1 MERPTRWLSNLSGE
15 WQRLRLEHPRSLSAA
30 LLIWVLLS
38 GSLAGVL
45 WHQRWLLLQQ
55 SQAHQGVTDQGL
67 LELRVNSHK
76 ITALD
81 WGHWDPL
88 YTYAGGEDP
97 SFVARELNNS
107 SIIQDG
113 QGLLVVDGQRRQ
125 LLARGAAIAT
135 GMSAPLRQCLHKHLE
150 RLAGRSDQGEGRQAF
165 GFHCQAADQ
174 SVLGA
179 GTAIRR
185 SGGGGP
191 ERGWLLHFSRIERP
205 SYNTAVNVAFSRIN
219 GSLSSTPSRQS
230 IPATAV
236 SELLPPG
243 QALQLK
249 PALHPWR
256 QRWQA
261 LVEMAPGWIGLN
273 ALVGLAG
280 IGGLMGLRQLRLL
293 RQELPGR
300 LLSRRALLQAI
311 GPPGGAPQELG
322 IAALQVKVLLFRDA
336 IRQSS
341 QAQHQAL
348 AWLGERLQQLE
359 PGSVLGLGDNNT
371 LMQVLRPSGANG
383 IDPSAARRGIEEVL
397 QELQQA
403 MAETMQLAVGGI
415 VTELERSDPAQQL
428 ADLALVLAHSTTAE
442 VVHLLPDDVA
452 EQARQLRRQQS
463 RDFDL
468 SRAIA
473 TLEEHRYALEPV
485 LELVHG
491 QRRVVYSEM
500 LFRLPQ
506 ELESSISVQEL
517 VLALERNNN
526 VHLLDQLMLRRA
538 IALLREPQGHQQ
550 QLGVNIS
557 AVSFGSE
564 LHLQAMVALVR
575 TLPESVRRRLVLE
588 VTETA
593 LVNKP
598 ELWEQRLQ
606 QLLDCGVRLAIDDFG
621 VGYAS
626 IAYLFQLR
634 PDFLKLDLTYTQR
647 LGDANV
653 DALVAFL
660 LRYGELN
667 RCGLILEGIETEEQ
681 LQYWQERG
689 VRLFQGY
696 LFKTAS

>member
-1 MERPTRWLSNLSGE
+1 M
-15 WQRLRLEHPRSLSAA
+15 
-30 LLIWVLLS
+30 
-38 GSLAGVL
+38 
-45 WHQRWLLLQQ
+45 
-55 SQAHQGVTDQGL
+55 
-67 LELRVNSHK
+67 NSHK
-76 ITALD
+76 ITGLD

-88 YTYAGGEDP
+88 YAYAGGDDP

-113 QGLLVVDGQRRQ
+113 QGLLVVDAQQRQ

-135 GMSAPLRQCLHKHLE
+135 GLSAPLRQCLHKHLE
-150 RLAGRSDQGEGRQAF
+150 RLAGRSAQGEGHQAF

-191 ERGWLLHFSRIERP
+191 ERGWLLNFSRIERP
-205 SYNTAVNVAFSRIN
+205 SYNTAVNAAFSRIN

-236 SELLPPG
+236 SELLPAG

-280 IGGLMGLRQLRLL
+280 VGGLMGLRQLRLL
-293 RQELPGR
+293 RLLRQELPGP

-311 GPPGGAPQELG
+311 GSPGVAPPGLW

-336 IRQSS
+336 IRQSG

-371 LMQVLRPSGANG
+371 LLQVLRPSGANG
-383 IDPSAARRGIEEVL
+383 IDPSEARRGIEQVL
-397 QELQQA
+397 QELEQA

-452 EQARQLRRQQS
+452 EQARQLRQQQS
-463 RDFDL
+463 CDFDL

-491 QRRVVYSEM
+491 QRRLTYSEM

-526 VHLLDQLMLRRA
+526 VHLLDQLMLGRA
-538 IALLREPQGHQQ
+538 IALLREPQEHQQ

-564 LHLQAMVALVR
+564 LHLQAMVDLVR
-575 TLPESVRRRLVLE
+575 ALSESVRRRLVLE

-598 ELWEQRLQ
+598 ELLEQRLQ
-606 QLLDCGVRLAIDDFG
+606 QLRDCGVRIAIDDFG

-696 LFKTAS
+696 LFKTVS

>member
-1 MERPTRWLSNLSGE
+1 MERPTRWLSHLSGE
-15 WQRLRLEHPRSLSAA
+15 WQRLRQEHPRSLSAA

-45 WHQRWLLLQQ
+45 WQQRWLLLQQ
-55 SQAHQGVTDQGL
+55 SQAHQGETDQGL

-88 YTYAGGEDP
+88 YAYAGGDDP

-113 QGLLVVDGQRRQ
+113 QGLLVVDAQQRQ

-135 GMSAPLRQCLHKHLE
+135 GMSAPLSQCLHKQLE
-150 RLAGRSDQGEGRQAF
+150 RLADRSAQGEGHQAF
-165 GFHCQAADQ
+165 GFHCQAAVQ

-205 SYNTAVNVAFSRIN
+205 SYNTAVNAAFSRIN
-219 GSLSSTPSRQS
+219 GSLSSTASRQS

-236 SELLPPG
+236 SELLPAG

-261 LVEMAPGWIGLN
+261 LVGMAPGWISLN

-280 IGGLMGLRQLRLL
+280 VGGLMGLR
-293 RQELPGR
+293 
-300 LLSRRALLQAI
+300 QAI
-311 GPPGGAPQELG
+311 GPPGGAPPGLW

-371 LMQVLRPSGANG
+371 LLQVFRPSGANG
-383 IDPSAARRGIEEVL
+383 IDPSEARRGIEQVL
-397 QELQQA
+397 QELEQA

-428 ADLALVLAHSTTAE
+428 ADLALVLAHSDTAE

-452 EQARQLRRQQS
+452 EQARQLRQQQS

-491 QRRVVYSEM
+491 ERRVAYSEM

-538 IALLREPQGHQQ
+538 IALLREPQRQEQ
-550 QLGVNIS
+550 LLGVNIS

-564 LHLQAMVALVR
+564 LHLQPMVDLLRA
-575 TLPESVRRRLVLE
+575 LPESVRRRLVLE

-606 QLLDCGVRLAIDDFG
+606 QLRDCGVRIAIDDFG

-667 RCGLILEGIETEEQ
+667 RCGLILEGIETEQQ

-696 LFKTAS
+696 LFKTTS